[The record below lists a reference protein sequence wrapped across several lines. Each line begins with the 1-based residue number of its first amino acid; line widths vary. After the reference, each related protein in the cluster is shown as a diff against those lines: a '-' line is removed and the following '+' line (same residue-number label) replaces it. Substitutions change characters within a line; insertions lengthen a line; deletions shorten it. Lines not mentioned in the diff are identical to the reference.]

1 MEQKENK
8 VQLNIKLTPWVLASL
23 RAHPEKNGP
32 LIERLLIK
40 EFENGKQ
47 KATD

>member
-1 MEQKENK
+1 MEKKENK

-32 LIERLLIK
+32 LIERLLIQ
-40 EFENGKQ
+40 EFDRAK
-47 KATD
+47 KR